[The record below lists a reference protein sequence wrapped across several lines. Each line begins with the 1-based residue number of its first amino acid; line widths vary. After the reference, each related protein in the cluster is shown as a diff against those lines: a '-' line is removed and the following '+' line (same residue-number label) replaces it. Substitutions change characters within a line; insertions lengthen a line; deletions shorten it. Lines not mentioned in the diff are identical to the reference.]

1 MSARESHLEA
11 ERRQLVQRLERDR
24 VELLRAARNLQP
36 ELRAL
41 DHAER
46 RVRQAA
52 EALPIIAWGL
62 AELTVAGV
70 AIRYALKMRRSGWVV
85 LGLQA
90 FRAWQALRES
100 TATAQRASLPA
111 MFRRIAP

>member
-1 MSARESHLEA
+1 MSARENHLEA
-11 ERRQLVQRLERDR
+11 ERRALVQRLERDR
-24 VELLRAARNLQP
+24 VELFRAARNLQP

-41 DHAER
+41 DHAEQ

-62 AELTVAGV
+62 AELTLAGV
-70 AIRYALKMRRSGWVV
+70 AVRYAMKMRRSGWVL

-90 FRAWQALRES
+90 FRAWKSLRDS

-111 MFRRIAP
+111 LFRRIAP